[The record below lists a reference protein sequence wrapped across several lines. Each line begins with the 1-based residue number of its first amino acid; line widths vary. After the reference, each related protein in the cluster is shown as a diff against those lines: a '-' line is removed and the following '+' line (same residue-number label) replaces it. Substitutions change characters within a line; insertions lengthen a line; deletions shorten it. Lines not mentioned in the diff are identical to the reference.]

1 MIIGITGT
9 IGAGKSSVSNFFKDK
24 GYLVFDTDKMV
35 HAYYEKDAPIYN
47 YLVEQYGQE
56 ILAEDKSLNRKA
68 LANLVFNNKSHLA
81 KLESVVFPEVIK
93 EIIEISKKYSNKVVF
108 VEVPLLFEAQM
119 DELFDKIIVVDA
131 FRHLRHKRL
140 MAKGLELQD
149 IKKREQRQ
157 LKSLEKKRR
166 GDIIINNNK
175 DIAHL
180 KKLLSKIEN
189 GGMLL

>member
-9 IGAGKSSVSNFFKDK
+9 IGAGKSSVSNYFKDK

-35 HAYYEKDAPIYN
+35 HAYYEIGAPIYN
-47 YLVEQYGQE
+47 YLVKQYGQE

-68 LANLVFNNKSHLA
+68 LAKLVFSNGDSLA
-81 KLESVVFPEVIK
+81 ALESVVFPEVAK
-93 EIIEISKKYSNKVVF
+93 EIEEISKKNSEKLIF

-119 DELFDKIIVVDA
+119 DDLFDKIIVVDA

-140 MAKGLELQD
+140 VDKGFEAQD

-157 LKSLEKKRR
+157 LKSHEKKRR

-175 DIAHL
+175 DMAHL
-180 KKLLSKIEN
+180 KGLLSKIEN
-189 GGMLL
+189 GGILL